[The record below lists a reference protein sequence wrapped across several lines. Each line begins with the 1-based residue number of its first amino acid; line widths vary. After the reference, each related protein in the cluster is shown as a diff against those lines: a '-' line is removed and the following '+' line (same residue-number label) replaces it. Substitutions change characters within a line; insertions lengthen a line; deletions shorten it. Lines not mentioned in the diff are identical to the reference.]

1 MKLVHNKITPQQFF
15 RQTIQ
20 NTLKIELKM
29 KFYTIM
35 P

>member
-1 MKLVHNKITPQQFF
+1 MRLVHNKTTSQQSF
-15 RQTIQ
+15 RQAIQ

-29 KFYTIM
+29 KFDTIM